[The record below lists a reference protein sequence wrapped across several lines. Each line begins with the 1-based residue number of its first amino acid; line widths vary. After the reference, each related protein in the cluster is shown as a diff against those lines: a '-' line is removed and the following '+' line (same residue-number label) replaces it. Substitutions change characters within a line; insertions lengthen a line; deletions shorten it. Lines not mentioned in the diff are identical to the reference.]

1 MEVQCDRCYI
11 LEEIDKRRKEI
22 SKGTFEPVKNKVITE
37 EAKEFLKTIQKADY
51 SVI

>member
-37 EAKEFLKTIQKADY
+37 KAEEFLKTIQKADY